1 MSVTPK
7 AFIFDCDGTL
17 VDSMGAWL
25 EASPRLLS
33 GYGIETTPEDFAQFE
48 HLAIED
54 ECAAYHEHWG
64 VGASAAEVVDRL
76 LAIIRDSYATRVPT
90 CEGVRS
96 FLDAAHAA
104 GIPMAIATSTDK
116 ESVEIALETH
126 GLLGYF
132 SNITTTKDSGTS
144 KQRPDVYNLALARLE
159 EEFGL
164 GEVAHEDVWVFE
176 DAFFGLKS
184 TGEVGYRRVGI
195 FDPNGHQDEAKVRAN
210 CEIFIED
217 YRAGL
222 LDEILNFEA

>member
-1 MSVTPK
+1 MFATPK

-17 VDSMGAWL
+17 IDSMGAWIK
-25 EASPRLLS
+25 ASSRLLS
-33 GYGIETTPEDFAQFE
+33 EYGVEATPEDLAQFE

-64 VGASAAEVVDRL
+64 VGANAAEVVNRL
-76 LAIIRDSYATRVPT
+76 LEIIRESYVTCVPT
-90 CEGVRS
+90 REGVRS
-96 FLDAAHAA
+96 FLDAVRDV

-116 ESVEIALETH
+116 DSVEIALKAH
-126 GLLGYF
+126 GLLEYF

-144 KQRPDVYNLALARLE
+144 KRRPDVYNLALARLAE
-159 EEFGL
+159 QHGL
-164 GEVAHEDVWVFE
+164 GEVVHEDVWVFE